1 MDVVLLAIDAAAGDG
16 PRVRVLVGR
25 EQGVG
30 ARDRTGKALGRDLAD
45 GHPWREPLEEKG
57 LRHVHG
63 AQSGEVALVEQ
74 RRADDGFG
82 IGYEVRDGPFDVPAL
97 AEHVGPE
104 VADQRVLVTGR
115 DEVEH
120 AEPGSQRDVRVGRQH
135 RPYRRIAPPS
145 AIVQGPHPPATLHL
159 EVGVEGTTGREPMED
174 VLAHRDDLDGCVSHQ
189 VHRGQG
195 RPAEIRE
202 RELVTGQRG
211 VQPPRSLEHRVTFGH
226 DTNCPGRG
234 QAPSSAQSWG
244 YATYAKWL
252 PSGDQL
258 VTLIVP
264 WPPNSE
270 IVAVGVSHSGSSTIL
285 SSTGLSAG
293 CPVVPAGNLM

>member
-1 MDVVLLAIDAAAGDG
+1 MVRAYVSLLAAS
-16 PRVRVLVGR
+16 RR
-25 EQGVG
+25 VG

-45 GHPWREPLEEKG
+45 GQPGREPLQEQG

-63 AQSGEVALVEQ
+63 AQPGEVALVEQ

-82 IGYEVRDGPFDVPAL
+82 IGCEVRDGPFGVPAL
-97 AEHVGPE
+97 AEHVRSE
-104 VADQRVLVTGR
+104 VADQRVLVTRG

-120 AEPGSQRDVRVGRQH
+120 AEPGSYRRVRVGRQH
-135 RPYRRIAPPS
+135 CSYRRIAPLPVEV
-145 AIVQGPHPPATLHL
+145 ARPHPPAALHL
-159 EVGVEGTTGREPMED
+159 EVGVEGTTGRESMED

-264 WPPNSE
+264 WPPNSS
-270 IVAVGVSHSGSSTIL
+270 IVAVGASHSGSSTIR

-293 CPVVPAGNLM
+293 CPVVPAGKLM